1 MNEGWD
7 ASIGI
12 EVFCPM
18 LLLPQFDRD
27 RSIGYTGDADCTF
40 EPGEHPMAEGPDIA
54 RIASLIGDPARSNML
69 LALIGGKA
77 LTATELAGAAG
88 VTLQTASSHLSKLE
102 EGGLLC
108 QRKQGRHRYFALA
121 TGHVGAMIESLM
133 SFSAARGHLRHRT
146 GPKEP
151 ELRKARICYD
161 HLAGDYG
168 VRMLDS
174 LVAQGAIR
182 VEDEALTLTA
192 AGETMLEARG
202 LDIGSLRARRRPL
215 CRACL
220 DWSERR
226 THLAGTLGAALLSH
240 FLDGG
245 LARRVEQ
252 SRIIRFS
259 PEGERQFLTLFP
271 LAD

>member
-1 MNEGWD
+1 
-7 ASIGI
+7 
-12 EVFCPM
+12 
-18 LLLPQFDRD
+18 
-27 RSIGYTGDADCTF
+27 
-40 EPGEHPMAEGPDIA
+40 MAEGPDIA
-54 RIASLIGDPARSNML
+54 RIAALIGDPARSNML

-102 EGGLLC
+102 VGGLLT
-108 QRKQGRHRYFALA
+108 QRKQGRHRYYALA
-121 TGHVGAMIESLM
+121 DLQVGAMIESLM
-133 SFSAARGHLRHRT
+133 SFSATRGHLRHRI

-151 ELRKARICYD
+151 DLRKARICYD

-174 LVAQGAIR
+174 LVEQGAIR
-182 VEDEALTLTA
+182 AEDEALTLTA

-202 LDIGSLRARRRPL
+202 LDIASLKAKRRPL

-226 THLAGTLGAALLSH
+226 THMAGSLGAALLTH
-240 FLDGG
+240 FLDRG
-245 LARRVEQ
+245 LARRVEE

-259 PEGERQFLTLFP
+259 PEGERQFLAWFP
-271 LAD
+271 LGAKPEPHVVTAPA

>member
-1 MNEGWD
+1 
-7 ASIGI
+7 
-12 EVFCPM
+12 
-18 LLLPQFDRD
+18 
-27 RSIGYTGDADCTF
+27 
-40 EPGEHPMAEGPDIA
+40 MAEGPDIA
-54 RIASLIGDPARSNML
+54 RIAALIGDPARSNML
-69 LALIGGKA
+69 LALLGGKA

-88 VTLQTASSHLSKLE
+88 VTVQTASSHLAKLQ
-102 EGGLLC
+102 EGGLLLP
-108 QRKQGRHRYFALA
+108 RKQGRHRYFALA
-121 TGHVGAMIESLM
+121 DDEVGAMIESLM
-133 SFSAARGHLRHRT
+133 GFAASRGALRHRI

-174 LVAQGAIR
+174 LIAQGAIKA
-182 VEDEALTLTA
+182 EDEALTLTA
-192 AGETMLEARG
+192 EGERLLRARG
-202 LDIGSLRARRRPL
+202 FDIGSLRARRRPL

-240 FLDGG
+240 FLDKGQ
-245 LARRVEQ
+245 ARRVED

-259 PEGERQFLTLFP
+259 REGERQFLALFP
-271 LAD
+271 LPG

>member
-1 MNEGWD
+1 
-7 ASIGI
+7 
-12 EVFCPM
+12 
-18 LLLPQFDRD
+18 
-27 RSIGYTGDADCTF
+27 
-40 EPGEHPMAEGPDIA
+40 MAEGPDIA
-54 RIASLIGDPARSNML
+54 RIAALIGDPARSNML
-69 LALIGGKA
+69 LALAGGKA

-102 EGGLLC
+102 DGGLLKH
-108 QRKQGRHRYFALA
+108 RKQGRHRYFALA
-121 TGHVGAMIESLM
+121 DDQVGAMIESLM
-133 SFSAARGHLRHRT
+133 SFSASRGHLRHRT

-174 LVAQGAIR
+174 LVAQGAIAAK
-182 VEDEALTLTA
+182 DESLTLTTE
-192 AGETMLEARG
+192 GDRLLRDLG
-202 LDIGSLRARRRPL
+202 LDIDSLRARRRPL

-226 THLAGTLGAALLSH
+226 THLAGTLGAALLSQ
-240 FLDGG
+240 FLDRGY
-245 LARRVEQ
+245 ARRVAE

-259 PEGERQFLTLFP
+259 PEGERQFLALFP
-271 LAD
+271 LID

>member
-1 MNEGWD
+1 MKERWD
-7 ASIGI
+7 ASSGI
-12 EVFCPM
+12 EISPAPY
-18 LLLPQFDRD
+18 LQQFDRD
-27 RSIGYTGDADCTF
+27 RSIGYSGEADCGRK
-40 EPGEHPMAEGPDIA
+40 PGEYHMAEGPDIA
-54 RIASLIGDPARSNML
+54 RIASLIGDPARSNIL
-69 LALIGGKA
+69 LALLGGKA

-102 EGGLLC
+102 EGGLLA

-121 TGHVGAMIESLM
+121 DGHVGEMIEGLM
-133 SFSAARGHLRHRT
+133 SFSATRGHLRHRT

-182 VEDEALTLTA
+182 AEDEALTLTTD
-192 AGETMLEARG
+192 GEALLETRG
-202 LDIGSLRARRRPL
+202 LDIGRLRAKRRPL

-226 THLAGTLGAALLSH
+226 THLAGSLGAELLTH
-240 FLDGG
+240 FLDRG
-245 LARRVEQ
+245 LARRVEE
-252 SRIIRFS
+252 SRIIRFT
-259 PEGERQFLTLFP
+259 PEGERQFLRWFP
-271 LAD
+271 LPG

>member
-1 MNEGWD
+1 
-7 ASIGI
+7 
-12 EVFCPM
+12 M
-18 LLLPQFDRD
+18 LATREK
-27 RSIGYTGDADCTF
+27 IV
-40 EPGEHPMAEGPDIA
+40 AEGPDIS
-54 RIASLIGDPARSNML
+54 RIAALIGDPARSNML

-102 EGGLLC
+102 DGGLLS

-121 TGHVGAMIESLM
+121 DGHVGAMIESLM
-133 SFSAARGHLRHRT
+133 SFSATRGHLRHRT

-174 LVAQGAIR
+174 LVARGAIR
-182 VEDEALTLTA
+182 AEDEALTLTA
-192 AGETMLEARG
+192 EGHRLLRDRG
-202 LDIGSLRARRRPL
+202 LDIGSLRAKRRPL

-226 THLAGTLGAALLSH
+226 THLAGALGAALLSH
-240 FLDGG
+240 FLDAG
-245 LARRVEQ
+245 LAQRVEE

-259 PEGERQFLTLFP
+259 RDGERQFLALFP
-271 LAD
+271 LPD

>member
-1 MNEGWD
+1 
-7 ASIGI
+7 
-12 EVFCPM
+12 
-18 LLLPQFDRD
+18 
-27 RSIGYTGDADCTF
+27 
-40 EPGEHPMAEGPDIA
+40 MAEGPDIA

-69 LALIGGKA
+69 LALLGGQA

-102 EGGLLC
+102 EGGLLS

-121 TGHVGAMIESLM
+121 DGHVGAMIESLM
-133 SFSAARGHLRHRT
+133 SFSATRGHLRHRA

-174 LVAQGAIR
+174 LIAQGAIR
-182 VEDEALTLTA
+182 AEDEALTLT
-192 AGETMLEARG
+192 GEGESLLVGQG
-202 LDIGSLRARRRPL
+202 LDIGSLRAKRRPL

-226 THLAGTLGAALLSH
+226 THLAGALGAALLSH
-240 FLDGG
+240 FLERGH
-245 LARRVEQ
+245 ARRVEE

-259 PEGERQFLTLFP
+259 PDGERRFLAMFP
-271 LAD
+271 TAD

>member
-1 MNEGWD
+1 
-7 ASIGI
+7 
-12 EVFCPM
+12 
-18 LLLPQFDRD
+18 
-27 RSIGYTGDADCTF
+27 
-40 EPGEHPMAEGPDIA
+40 MAEGPDIA

-88 VTLQTASSHLSKLE
+88 VTLQTASSHLFKLE

-121 TGHVGAMIESLM
+121 DGHVGTMIESLM
-133 SFSAARGHLRHRT
+133 SFSATRGHLRHRT

-174 LVAQGAIR
+174 LRIMGAI
-182 VEDEALTLTA
+182 VGEEEHPLLTPAGEALVCDNGIDLA
-192 AGETMLEARG
+192 
-202 LDIGSLRARRRPL
+202 SLKAQRRPL